1 MIKSTAY
8 KVYWTGRY
16 LERIENIARFG
27 IYLDDKG
34 ISIQELNNI
43 LGVSDVFLYLSNE
56 FQLLRE
62 DIRGFGDEAVM
73 NALSALEITI
83 YAKRDNISK
92 YFADI
97 LNAVIYLENMVEENL
112 KPQSVYIMPKKQEE
126 IGSQEKIKK
135 N

>member
-1 MIKSTAY
+1 LIKSTAY

-27 IYLDDKG
+27 VYLANNG
-34 ISIQELNNI
+34 ISIQEMNNI
-43 LGVSDVFLYLSNE
+43 LGVKDAFLYISNE

-73 NALSALEITI
+73 NALSSLETTI
-83 YAKRDNISK
+83 YAKRDNLSK

-97 LNAVIYLENMVEENL
+97 LNTIIYLENMVEENL
-112 KPQSVYIMPKKQEE
+112 KPQFVSIMPKKQEE

-135 N
+135 S